1 LKKAHGQKPDKVG
14 TVDSLFTLRQR
25 LKMVR
30 RMLHAGMRFS
40 SEGSRL
46 ETPAYPLGHFDAAG
60 AASLGDFHARLVARD
75 VELQDRARQ
84 LHDREKEVLLRDKEM
99 QELLKALA
107 DREAEHVTFKD
118 EREDAVLTVASKR
131 RQLAETSTHLQGE
144 HEKRKAA
151 FEQVRGGHW
160 GAEEIGEGR
169 GRESDLCVA
178 CSQMASK
185 RDVGRE
191 RETERKTERKKEMY
205 GVRRKKV
212 TKCV

>member
-1 LKKAHGQKPDKVG
+1 MTEARVEALREKVARLGMENDHLKKAHGQKPDKVG

-75 VELQDRARQ
+75 GELQDRARQ

-99 QELLKALA
+99 QELLKVLA

-151 FEQVRGGHW
+151 FEQVRGRSD
-160 GAEEIGEGR
+160 AEGR
-169 GRESDLCVA
+169 GGESDLCVA
-178 CSQMASK
+178 CS
-185 RDVGRE
+185 
-191 RETERKTERKKEMY
+191 
-205 GVRRKKV
+205 
-212 TKCV
+212 